1 MNKFIGIGNLGKD
14 PDIRTTP
21 SGKMVTTFSV
31 GIADGYGDKKTTT
44 WMNVV
49 CWEKLA
55 ETAGNNLFK
64 GSKVLIEGKIQNR
77 SYDGNDGQKKYITEV
92 VANHIEFLSPKQ
104 EQRHPSPPDPA
115 SQFGHDVAPDD
126 EIPF

>member
-21 SGKMVTTFSV
+21 NGKMVASFSI
-31 GIADGYGDKKTTT
+31 GIAEGYGERKTTT
-44 WMNVV
+44 WLNIV

-55 ETAGNNLFK
+55 EVVGNNLSK
-64 GSKVLIEGKIQNR
+64 GSKVLVEGKIQTR
-77 SYDGNDGQKKYITEV
+77 SYDGNDGQKKYITEI
-92 VANHIEFLSPKQ
+92 VASNIEFLSAKKQ
-104 EQRHPSPPDPA
+104 SDPA
-115 SQFGHDVAPDD
+115 SQFGNDVPED